1 MLTDRQIDNRA
12 KKLEALEAEI
22 KALEEQ
28 AEAVKNELKA
38 ELEEQKTEELKTLS
52 GFVIRWKL
60 IKGSRFDSK
69 ALKASYPDIF
79 KAFNVQTESKRFT
92 IA

>member
-1 MLTDRQIDNRA
+1 MLTERQIDNRA
-12 KKLEALEAEI
+12 KKLEALEQEI

-38 ELEEQKTEELKTLS
+38 ELEERETEELKSLS

-69 ALKASYPDIF
+69 ALKASYPEIYT
-79 KAFNVQTESKRFT
+79 AFTVQTESRRFT
-92 IA
+92 MA

>member
-1 MLTDRQIDNRA
+1 MFTERQIDNRA

-28 AEAVKNELKA
+28 AEAVKDELKA
-38 ELEEQKTEELKTLS
+38 ELEEQNTEELKTIS
-52 GFVIRWKL
+52 GYVIRWKL
-60 IKGSRFDSK
+60 IKGSRLDGK
-69 ALKASYPDIF
+69 ALKANYPDIY
-79 KAFNVQTESKRFT
+79 KAFTVATESKRFT